1 MPKYRLL
8 MDYAGTYAGQALG
21 PWEAGAEVD
30 LDEDT
35 GSWIGRDRP
44 GCIEPVAGESRKGRR
59 KNRQLAAPGEDR
71 AAGEGEPEAPGE
83 GSEDEP

>member
-44 GCIEPVAGESRKGRR
+44 GCIELAEGERKSRGK
-59 KNRQLAAPGEDR
+59 KNRQLLAPGRDR
-71 AAGEGEPEAPGE
+71 AADEGESEAE
-83 GSEDEP
+83 L